1 MNEYE
6 REQSFDLSVLL
17 DVFLAKWIWIVL
29 AGVVCAVALW
39 AYSTYCVTPMYS
51 SSTSMYIYS
60 EGTAEHGQR
69 QSVSYSELYAAQ
81 QLADPYVAVLNSDSL
96 LAKVIDRLDMNCSVG
111 QMRRYITVTAD
122 SGAVVITV
130 TVEHPDPKTAQDIAK
145 TVAQVF
151 PEEIKRVIK
160 AGGMSVIDEAKLPTH
175 PNSPNILRNTVLG
188 AVFGLVVVFL
198 FFLIRELT
206 NSVIRSEED
215 IEKAFPIPVLGAI
228 PQIESA
234 MKGEKRFE
242 KK

>member
-1 MNEYE
+1 M
-6 REQSFDLSVLL
+6 
-17 DVFLAKWIWIVL
+17 
-29 AGVVCAVALW
+29 
-39 AYSTYCVTPMYS
+39 
-51 SSTSMYIYS
+51 
-60 EGTAEHGQR
+60 
-69 QSVSYSELYAAQ
+69 
-81 QLADPYVAVLNSDSL
+81 
-96 LAKVIDRLDMNCSVG
+96 
-111 QMRRYITVTAD
+111 
-122 SGAVVITV
+122 VITV